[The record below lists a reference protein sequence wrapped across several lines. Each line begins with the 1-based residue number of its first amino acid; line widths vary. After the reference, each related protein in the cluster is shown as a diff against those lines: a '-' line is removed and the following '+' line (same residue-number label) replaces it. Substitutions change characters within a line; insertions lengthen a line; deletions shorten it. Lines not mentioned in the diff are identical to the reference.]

1 MITVKTE
8 KGEVVVKPTIFPDK
22 TSQVWKLPEEI
33 LTSKEFLI
41 TWNFEEEREI
51 IDLYSLCHLLPMHNK
66 AHLHIPYLPYGRQDK
81 AISNDS
87 TFNLIVFADLINTL
101 GFDQVTTVDAHNPA
115 RFERIFNQSRNMAPY
130 HAQLKAV
137 EAFRPTFF
145 VFPDK
150 GAMDRY
156 YNSFTVMTQPDSR
169 IYFEKVR
176 DQLTGNI
183 TGLTMQAN
191 KLFYSRDRLLIID
204 DICDG
209 GATFTGVAKELRKLV
224 PDVKIALF
232 VTHGIFSRGRQ
243 HLLDNGIDEIYTT
256 NSLLANKDGFEV

>member
-8 KGEVVVKPTIFPDK
+8 KAGFILNPTIFPDK

-33 LTSKEFLI
+33 LSSKEFLI

-51 IDLYSLCHLLPMHNK
+51 MDLYSLCSLLPPFSRVL
-66 AHLHIPYLPYGRQDK
+66 LHMPYLPYGRKDK
-81 AISNDS
+81 VTSNDA
-87 TFNLIVFADLINTL
+87 TFNLYPFSDLINNL

-115 RFERIFNQSRNMAPY
+115 KFERIFRQSRNMMPY

-150 GAMDRY
+150 GAMERY
-156 YNSFTVMTQPDSR
+156 HTSFTMMLKPDSC

-209 GATFTGVAKELRKLV
+209 GATFIGVAKELRKLV
-224 PDVKIALF
+224 PDVEIALF

>member
-8 KGEVVVKPTIFPDK
+8 KSEFVLKPTIFPDK

-51 IDLYSLCHLLPMHNK
+51 MDLYSLHSLLPDFRRVWL
-66 AHLHIPYLPYGRQDK
+66 HLPYLPYGRQDK
-81 AISNDS
+81 LVGNDR
-87 TFNLIVFADLINTL
+87 TFNLTVFADLINAL
-101 GFDQVTTVDAHNPA
+101 KLDRVTTVDAHNPA
-115 RFERIFNQSRNMAPY
+115 RFERLFNQSENMAPY
-130 HAQLKAV
+130 RSQLKAV
-137 EAFRPTFF
+137 EEFQPTFF

-150 GAMDRY
+150 GAMERY
-156 YNSFTVMTQPDSR
+156 EASFLTHPDTR
-169 IYFEKVR
+169 IYFDKVR
-176 DQLTGNI
+176 DQSTGQI
-183 TGLTMQAN
+183 TGLTMNA
-191 KLFYSRDRLLIID
+191 KRLFYERDRLLIID

-209 GATFTGVAKELRKLV
+209 GATFIGVAKELRKIIPNQYL
-224 PDVKIALF
+224 KIGLF

-256 NSLLANKDGFEV
+256 NSLLSNKEGYKV